1 MIKAMQY
8 KKCALD
14 EIIENYKVDPD
25 GVSVNYSND
34 SVKLGRSG
42 VRVKIDE
49 WVVAVQD
56 KYNPKGFALKI
67 ISDEIAQAI
76 LAAK

>member
-14 EIIENYKVDPD
+14 EIIENYKVDPE

>member
-1 MIKAMQY
+1 MQY